1 MIISLSDIIGSSNFV
16 VLDTDYSGSGLVCT
30 CQDINLLF
38 TFAHRR
44 SCSIL
49 HREPQADTA
58 ESSARLKS
66 LLNSQVEDASHDFDE
81 IKHED
86 CNYGDES
93 GFNINVDKI
102 LGQGDEVVIT
112 DENYDL
118 YYGDYEADVEIL
130 SSAEVRREAIIVFS
144 SHQKF

>member
-1 MIISLSDIIGSSNFV
+1 M
-16 VLDTDYSGSGLVCT
+16 VLDTDYSESGLVCT

-49 HREPQADTA
+49 HRDPQADNT

-66 LLNSQVEDASHDFDE
+66 ILNSQVEDAAHDFDE

-86 CNYGDES
+86 CNYGDDS

-102 LGQGDEVVIT
+102 LGQEDEVVIT

-144 SHQKF
+144 SHKKF